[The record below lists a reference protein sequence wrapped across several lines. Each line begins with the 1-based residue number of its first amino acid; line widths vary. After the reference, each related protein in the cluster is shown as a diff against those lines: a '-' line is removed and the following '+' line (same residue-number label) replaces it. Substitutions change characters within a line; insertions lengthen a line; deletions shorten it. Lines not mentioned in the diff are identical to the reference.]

1 MEEATKLYRQY
12 LEDARSLAKV
22 GQDANTLQK
31 ANVFAQIA
39 AAIAATGY
47 VEPHAFTEE
56 APEPVEEK
64 PTPNVVSMPATPRT
78 VTGKASLERTVPPK
92 KEPAV
97 DPDIEVKAYL
107 ASDAFKALD
116 NVSKEEKD
124 KRELRYAYLKK
135 EYGSLKM
142 SQLPQEAFPYVVPEK
157 GIMNDFRKY
166 LASWNADTD
175 VWMTKVAAEASKN
188 RATGIGELTVTEYL
202 DTLIPALFHVNYIL
216 SFAQDQRADLMD
228 VLAMV
233 SKGDVKKIEDIR
245 LGEASFLHMSI
256 DSVID
261 GTWEAMEQVS

>member
-1 MEEATKLYRQY
+1 M
-12 LEDARSLAKV
+12 
-22 GQDANTLQK
+22 GQDAITLQK

-47 VEPHAFTEE
+47 VEQHAFSEA
-56 APEPVEEK
+56 APEPTEEK
-64 PTPNVVSMPATPRT
+64 QTPNVVSMPAART

-92 KEPAV
+92 KELAQ
-97 DPDIEVKAYL
+97 DPDSEVKAYL
-107 ASDAFKALD
+107 TSDAFKALE
-116 NVSKEEKD
+116 NVSKEAKE

-166 LASWNADTD
+166 LASWGADENA
-175 VWMTKVAAEASKN
+175 WMTKVAAEASKN

-216 SFAQDQRADLMD
+216 SFTKDQRAELMD

-233 SKGDVKKIEDIR
+233 TKGDVKKIEDIR
-245 LGEASFLHMSI
+245 LGAASFIHMSV

-261 GTWEAMEQVS
+261 GTWDAAMEQVS